1 MVTRRMCVF
10 ILSACCETARP
21 DSPPPS
27 PADVC
32 TRAHPQPPTP
42 THSARVSTH
51 PTPTH
56 SARVFTHP
64 HPHLFYKGLHTYTPL
79 LILKGLYRGPPGIYS
94 GSQPVFFT
102 STASLLSSVQK
113 GPCLQSGQKVAGVEQ
128 RRTHPVVPGQQALA
142 LSSCQFL
149 DVLSAQ
155 LICLGCR

>member
-21 DSPPPS
+21 DSTPPS
-27 PADVC
+27 TGEVC
-32 TRAHPQPPTP
+32 TRAHPQP
-42 THSARVSTH
+42 

-113 GPCLQSGQKVAGVEQ
+113 GPCLQSGQKVTGVEQ